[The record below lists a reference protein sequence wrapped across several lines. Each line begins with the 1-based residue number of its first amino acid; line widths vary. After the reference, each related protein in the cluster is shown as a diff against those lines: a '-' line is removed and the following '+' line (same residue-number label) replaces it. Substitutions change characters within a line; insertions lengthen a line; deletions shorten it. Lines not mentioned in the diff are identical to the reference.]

1 MNYQLGRFKKGS
13 NILFPN
19 HTLSSDEYAER
30 MFSLYLSDEIHRDED
45 GNLHKYYRLHARAP
59 HTIEDALA
67 YDIKCPECGHR
78 NTLRQIGRVLDMHNL
93 GLYKCPCCDKQRTKR
108 SK

>member
-1 MNYQLGRFKKGS
+1 MSMQNVCSVSISLMKYTEMKMEIFIS
-13 NILFPN
+13 TTAF
-19 HTLSSDEYAER
+19 TLV
-30 MFSLYLSDEIHRDED
+30 
-45 GNLHKYYRLHARAP
+45 RL